1 MPEQGE
7 PSRQMNPDADLT
19 KAFGVSCLVLV
30 VAFLVM
36 WALVWLFYL
45 RG

>member
-1 MPEQGE
+1 MPEQGK
-7 PSRQMNPDADLT
+7 PSKQTNPDADLT
-19 KAFGVSCLVLV
+19 KAFGVSCLVLF